1 MTHPSPYFNSAVVEQ
16 LKGLADRLVGVPRM
30 EKGGSW
36 IGSKVNKPSLDGIG
50 SWLEGRLTKF
60 IAGEGD
66 EPSLQPEP
74 SKSQVSSLG
83 PFSHFSEISSTTT
96 SASPSPPPGLMNL
109 HSMSATPPLRRSGSA
124 MAGSISHTHV
134 PIDRASSAME
144 YYHPTRKESPAPPKT
159 APLNPPRS
167 YPYSHGVGING
178 HSAMNGYV
186 SAYPGGSTSRK
197 PSLEM
202 TTEEGPEQQQQET
215 GWWSSL
221 SGSDAGP
228 TPTTTTFHQVENF
241 QGSPEGFISL
251 MDAPALDTA
260 PSPSMSNH
268 QAQPDFED
276 EEDDLGFGNH
286 ATKRKRPQE
295 TVESGSNEKPSTPAA
310 DMKTAEE
317 KKGQS
322 CLITSSRHC

>member
-1 MTHPSPYFNSAVVEQ
+1 MTLPSPYFNSVVVEQ
-16 LKGLADRLVGVPRM
+16 LNGLADRLTGVPQM
-30 EKGGSW
+30 DKGASW

-66 EPSLQPEP
+66 EPSPQPEP

-96 SASPSPPPGLMNL
+96 SASPSPPPGVMNPY
-109 HSMSATPPLRRSGSA
+109 SISATPPPRRSGSA
-124 MAGSISHTHV
+124 MAVPTSHAHV

-144 YYHPTRKESPAPPKT
+144 YHHPTRRESPAPPKT
-159 APLNPPRS
+159 APLHPPSS
-167 YPYSHGVGING
+167 YPYSAHGIGMNG
-178 HSAMNGYV
+178 HSTMNGYV
-186 SAYPGGSTSRK
+186 PAYPIEPISRK

-202 TTEEGPEQQQQET
+202 TAEEGPEQQQQET

-221 SGSDAGP
+221 SSSDAGP

-241 QGSPEGFISL
+241 QASPDGFISL
-251 MDAPALDTA
+251 MDTPALAT
-260 PSPSMSNH
+260 PTSSMSNH
-268 QAQPDFED
+268 QPQPSFED

-286 ATKRKRPQE
+286 AFKPKRPQE
-295 TVESGSNEKPSTPAA
+295 TAESGSNEKPSAHA
-310 DMKTAEE
+310 GNAREE
-317 KKGQS
+317 NKG
-322 CLITSSRHC
+322 